1 MATTTAIGAASGPG
15 GPKLNHIGL
24 PVIEYRGGKSTLCA
38 GCGHNAIS
46 ERIIDA
52 MFEMGVEPE
61 RVMKMSGIGCS
72 SKSPAYFMNRSFS
85 FNSVH
90 GRMPS
95 VTTGAVLANRTMMAL
110 GVSGDGDTA
119 SIGIGQFVH
128 LMRRNLPMIYIIEDN
143 GVYGLTKGQFS
154 ATADIGSRLKT
165 GVINELP
172 PIDTC
177 ALAIQ
182 LGATFVGRS
191 FSGDKKQLLSMLK
204 AAIAHQGTVMLDVI
218 SPCVTFNDHEGS
230 TKSYKFLQE
239 NDEPINEI
247 GFVASFDDIEVDY
260 DSGEVYDVEMH
271 DGSQLRLR
279 KLLEDYDPT
288 DKANAVRTL
297 MEAHE
302 KNEVLTGVFYIDT
315 QKPTFLDQLNMVDEP
330 LGTLPESLTRP
341 PKSALESLM
350 VNLQ

>member
-1 MATTTAIGAASGPG
+1 MATATANGAA

-24 PVIEYRGGKSTLCA
+24 PILEYRGGKSTLCA

-46 ERIIDA
+46 ERIVDA

-61 RVMKMSGIGCS
+61 RVVKISGIGCS
-72 SKSPAYFMNRSFS
+72 SKSPAYFLSRAHS
-85 FNSVH
+85 FNGLH
-90 GRMPS
+90 GRMPGVAS
-95 VTTGAVLANRTMMAL
+95 GAVLANHTLTAL
-110 GVSGDGDTA
+110 GISGDGDTA
-119 SIGIGQFVH
+119 SIGMGQFVH

-154 ATADIGSRLKT
+154 ATADIGSKLKT

-172 PIDTC
+172 PIDIC
-177 ALAIQ
+177 AMAIQ

-191 FSGDKKQLLSMLK
+191 FSGDKKQLLAMLK
-204 AAIAHQGTVMLDVI
+204 AAIAHKGTVLLDVI

-239 NDEPINEI
+239 NDEPVNEI

-260 DSGEVYDVEMH
+260 DSGQVYDVEMH

-279 KLLEDYDPT
+279 KLIEGYDPT

-297 MEAHE
+297 MEAQDQ
-302 KNEVLTGVFYIDT
+302 NEILTGIFYIDT
-315 QKPTFLDQLNMVDEP
+315 QKPTFIDQLNLVDQP
-330 LGTLPESLTRP
+330 LATLPESVTRP
-341 PKSALESLM
+341 PKSALDSLM
-350 VNLQ
+350 ANLR

>member
-1 MATTTAIGAASGPG
+1 MATQTSGP
-15 GPKLNHIGL
+15 KVNHIGL
-24 PVIEYRGGKSTLCA
+24 PVLEYRGGKSTLCA

-72 SKSPAYFMNRSFS
+72 SKSPAYFMSRSHS

-95 VTTGAVLANRTMMAL
+95 VSTGAHLANHTNMLL

-119 SIGIGQFVH
+119 SIGMGQFVH

-154 ATADIGSRLKT
+154 ATADIGSKLKT
-165 GVINELP
+165 GVVNDLP
-172 PIDTC
+172 AIDTC

-191 FSGDKKQLLSMLK
+191 FSGDKKQLLAMLK
-204 AAIAHQGTVMLDVI
+204 AAIAHKGTVMLDVI

-230 TKSYKFLQE
+230 TKSYKFMQE
-239 NDEPINEI
+239 NDEPINDI
-247 GFVASFDDIEVDY
+247 GFVASFDDIDVDY
-260 DSGEVYDVEMH
+260 DSGQVYEVEMH
-271 DGSQLRLR
+271 DGSTLRLR
-279 KLLEDYDPT
+279 KLHENYDPT
-288 DKANAVRTL
+288 DKANAVKTL
-297 MEAHE
+297 MEAE
-302 KNEVLTGVFYIDT
+302 ETNEVLTGVFYINT
-315 QKPTFLDQLNMVDEP
+315 EKPTFTDLLGLVDEP
-330 LGTLPESLTRP
+330 LATLPESMTRP
-341 PKSALESLM
+341 PKSALDALM
-350 VNLQ
+350 ANLQ